1 MKLWSVVYESAT
13 EKLILVEKIFD
24 MFYSMSY
31 SLSWNLSIFYVKF
44 C

>member
-13 EKLILVEKIFD
+13 EKLILVEKFFD